1 MNLLLSAIVLTATL
15 PQIGAT
21 TARIVSPQT
30 AGYTAL
36 FDGKSLQGWTAKN
49 TTPTTFSV
57 KDGFIRIEGNSG
69 WLQSEREYA
78 DFRLRVEVRFLTDNA
93 DSGVFVR
100 AVGDSIFLRG
110 WPGNSYQI
118 QARDVT
124 RNQSANPILIGNI
137 YRHGNRGG
145 ETTFDSAAALRLAKP
160 TSEWQTFEIEVVG
173 ETLNVTLNGTV
184 VTRATGLANRR
195 GFIGLQ
201 GEAGI
206 VEYRAIQ
213 IQELP

>member
-1 MNLLLSAIVLTATL
+1 MIDAI
-15 PQIGAT
+15 
-21 TARIVSPQT
+21 RN
-30 AGYTAL
+30 GY
-36 FDGKSLQGWTAKN
+36 
-49 TTPTTFSV
+49 
-57 KDGFIRIEGNSG
+57 
-69 WLQSEREYA
+69 
-78 DFRLRVEVRFLTDNA
+78 
-93 DSGVFVR
+93 
-100 AVGDSIFLRG
+100 
-110 WPGNSYQI
+110 
-118 QARDVT
+118 
-124 RNQSANPILIGNI
+124 I

-213 IQELP
+213 IQELPWGRNFEIGRTGSSNRKPPGSGQFV

>member
-1 MNLLLSAIVLTATL
+1 MNLLLSVIVLAATL

-21 TARIVSPQT
+21 TARIVTPQT
-30 AGYTAL
+30 GVYTAL
-36 FDGKSLQGWTAKN
+36 FDSKSLQGWTAKN

-57 KDGFIRIEGNSG
+57 RDGFIRIEGNSG
-69 WLQSEREYA
+69 WLQSEREFA

-145 ETTFDSAAALRLAKP
+145 ETTFDSAAALRVAKP

-184 VTRATGLANRR
+184 ITRANGLANRR
-195 GFIGLQ
+195 GYIGLQ